1 MERIKKKIKS
11 FKEITNTLFSKFPI
25 TLIIVTLTTLIVGFT
40 IGSKISD
47 SKYFSKMLIFF
58 VTFGIGIF
66 FVETKFRKNK
76 INIFYYAAA
85 GVISGIFTCFFK
97 YDINSFIFKLYV
109 CYTFSITA
117 MSIYFIYKSSNV
129 SFEKYV
135 TNIAVNI
142 FKFSIVYVLI
152 SIGLLLISLVFVFLM
167 LNATKTSFI
176 VNIQVLIL
184 GLFYIPSILYSLCTI
199 VEIKSKFIKAII
211 KNVLDILIIVAFAI
225 IYLYIAK
232 IIILRD
238 MPSNQI
244 YRITAVLFSVGLP
257 VWTMSIYLK
266 EDNLIDKIN
275 EKLPVL
281 FIPFIFLQIYTI
293 SIRIT
298 NYGLTEARYL
308 CVIFVVFEAIYIT
321 LYLTAREKIY
331 KIIPISVILIV
342 IALIVP
348 VINMN
353 DLSEIS
359 QVNNLKLI
367 QKKGNLND
375 AEIVKIVGAYEYLNK
390 ADISKNIIT
399 QNEINKIQEYI
410 NDIEN
415 RYTAKIEY
423 KIQSEFLNAKTDETD
438 LNIDGYRKISKL
450 SVRYKL

>member
-1 MERIKKKIKS
+1 MGKIKEKIKN
-11 FKEITNTLFSKFPI
+11 FKKITNTLFSKFPV
-25 TLIIVTLTTLIVGFT
+25 TLIIILLTTIIVGFT
-40 IGSKISD
+40 IGSEICD
-47 SKYFSKMLIFF
+47 SIYFSKVLIFL
-58 VTFGIGIF
+58 VTFGIGTF
-66 FVETKFRKNK
+66 FIETKFREKKN
-76 INIFYYAAA
+76 IIFYYVVV
-85 GVISGIFTCFFK
+85 GVISGIFT
-97 YDINSFIFKLYV
+97 YLLNDDINSFIFKLYV
-109 CYTFSITA
+109 CYIFSIIA
-117 MSIYFIYKSSNV
+117 MSIYFIYKGSNV
-129 SFEKYV
+129 SFEKYI

-142 FKFSIVYVLI
+142 FKFSIVYGLL
-152 SIGLLLISLVFVFLM
+152 SIGLFLISLVFIFLI
-167 LNATKTSFI
+167 LNVTKTSFI
-176 VNIQVLIL
+176 VNIQILVL

-232 IIILRD
+232 IIILRN

-244 YRITAVLFSVGLP
+244 YRITAVLFTIGLP
-257 VWTMSIYLK
+257 IWTMSIYLN

-275 EKLPVL
+275 GKLPVL

-293 SIRIT
+293 SIRII

-342 IALIVP
+342 ISLIVP

-353 DLSEIS
+353 DLSKIS

-367 QKKGNLND
+367 QKNEDLND
-375 AEIVKIVGAYEYLNK
+375 EEISKIIGAYEYLNK
-390 ADISKNIIT
+390 ADISKNVIT

-410 NDIEN
+410 NDRDNKYIS
-415 RYTAKIEY
+415 KSEY
-423 KIQSEFLNAKTDETD
+423 KILNYKSNETD
-438 LNIDGYRKISKL
+438 LNIEGYKRISNI
-450 SVRYKL
+450 SVRN

>member
-1 MERIKKKIKS
+1 MGKIKEKIKN
-11 FKEITNTLFSKFPI
+11 FKKITNTLFSKFPV
-25 TLIIVTLTTLIVGFT
+25 TLIIIILTTIIVGFT
-40 IGSKISD
+40 IGSEICD
-47 SKYFSKMLIFF
+47 SKYFSKVLIFL
-58 VTFGIGIF
+58 VTFGIGTF
-66 FVETKFRKNK
+66 FIETKFREKKN
-76 INIFYYAAA
+76 IIFYYVVA
-85 GVISGIFTCFFK
+85 GVISGIFT
-97 YDINSFIFKLYV
+97 YLLNDDINSFIFKLYV
-109 CYTFSITA
+109 CYIFSIIA
-117 MSIYFIYKSSNV
+117 MSIYFIYKGSNV

-142 FKFSIVYVLI
+142 FKFSIVYGLLA
-152 SIGLLLISLVFVFLM
+152 IGLLLISLVFIFLI
-167 LNATKTSFI
+167 LNVSKTSFI
-176 VNIQVLIL
+176 VNIQILVL

-225 IYLYIAK
+225 IYLYIVK
-232 IIILRD
+232 IIILRN

-244 YRITAVLFSVGLP
+244 YRITAVLFTIGLP
-257 VWTMSIYLK
+257 IWTMSIYLN

-293 SIRIT
+293 SIRII

-342 IALIVP
+342 ISLIVP

-353 DLSEIS
+353 DLSKIS

-367 QKKGNLND
+367 QKNEDLND
-375 AEIVKIVGAYEYLNK
+375 AEIAKIIGAYEYLNK
-390 ADISKNIIT
+390 ADISKNVIT

-410 NDIEN
+410 NDSDNKYIS
-415 RYTAKIEY
+415 KSDY
-423 KIQSEFLNAKTDETD
+423 KILNSKSNETD
-438 LNIDGYRKISKL
+438 LNIEGYKRISNI
-450 SVRYKL
+450 SVRN

>member
-1 MERIKKKIKS
+1 MGRIKEKIKNL
-11 FKEITNTLFSKFPI
+11 KKITNTLFSKFPV
-25 TLIIVTLTTLIVGFT
+25 TLIIIILTTIIVGFT
-40 IGSKISD
+40 IGSEICD
-47 SKYFSKMLIFF
+47 SKYFSKVLIFL
-58 VTFGIGIF
+58 VTFGIGTF
-66 FVETKFRKNK
+66 FIETKFREKKN
-76 INIFYYAAA
+76 IIFYYVVA
-85 GVISGIFTCFFK
+85 GVISGIFT
-97 YDINSFIFKLYV
+97 YLLNDDINSFIFKLYV
-109 CYTFSITA
+109 CYIFSIIA
-117 MSIYFIYKSSNV
+117 MSIYFIYKGSNV

-142 FKFSIVYVLI
+142 FKFSIVYGLLA
-152 SIGLLLISLVFVFLM
+152 IGLLLISLVFIFLI
-167 LNATKTSFI
+167 LNVTKTSFI
-176 VNIQVLIL
+176 VNIQILVL

-225 IYLYIAK
+225 IYLYIVK
-232 IIILRD
+232 IIILRN

-244 YRITAVLFSVGLP
+244 YRITAVLFTIGLP
-257 VWTMSIYLK
+257 IWTMSIYLN

-293 SIRIT
+293 SIRII

-342 IALIVP
+342 ISLIVP

-353 DLSEIS
+353 DLSKIS

-367 QKKGNLND
+367 QKNEDLND
-375 AEIVKIVGAYEYLNK
+375 AEIAKIIGAYEYLNK
-390 ADISKNIIT
+390 ADISKNVIT

-410 NDIEN
+410 NDSDNKYIS
-415 RYTAKIEY
+415 KSDY
-423 KIQSEFLNAKTDETD
+423 KILNSKSNETD
-438 LNIDGYRKISKL
+438 LNIEGYKRISNI
-450 SVRYKL
+450 SVRN

>member
-1 MERIKKKIKS
+1 MERIKEKIKK
-11 FKEITNTLFSKFPI
+11 FKEITNKLFSKFPI
-25 TLIIVTLTTLIVGFT
+25 TLTIVILTTVIVGFT

-47 SKYFSKMLIFF
+47 SKYFSKVLIFL
-58 VTFGIGIF
+58 VTFGIGTF

-76 INIFYYAAA
+76 ISIFYYAVA
-85 GVISGIFTCFFK
+85 GVVSGIFTYFLK
-97 YDINSFIFKLYV
+97 YDTNSFIFKLYV

-142 FKFSIVYVLI
+142 FKFSIVYGLL
-152 SIGLLLISLVFVFLM
+152 SIGVLLISLVFIFLM

-176 VNIQVLIL
+176 VNIQVLVL
-184 GLFYIPSILYSLCTI
+184 GLFYIPSILYSLSTI

-211 KNVLDILIIVAFAI
+211 KNVLDILIIIAFAI
-225 IYLYIAK
+225 IYLYIVK
-232 IIILRD
+232 IIILRN

-244 YRITAVLFSVGLP
+244 YRITAVLFIVGLP
-257 VWTMSIYLK
+257 IWTMSIYLK

-275 EKLPVL
+275 EKLPIL

-293 SIRIT
+293 SIRII

-321 LYLTAREKIY
+321 LYLTARKKVY

-342 IALIVP
+342 ISLIVP

-353 DLSEIS
+353 DLSKIS

-367 QKKGNLND
+367 EKNEDLND
-375 AEIVKIVGAYEYLNK
+375 TEIAKIIGAYEYLNK
-390 ADISKNIIT
+390 ADISKKNNNT
-399 QNEINKIQEYI
+399 
-410 NDIEN
+410 
-415 RYTAKIEY
+415 R
-423 KIQSEFLNAKTDETD
+423 
-438 LNIDGYRKISKL
+438 
-450 SVRYKL
+450 

>member
-1 MERIKKKIKS
+1 MERIKKKIKNL
-11 FKEITNTLFSKFPI
+11 KKITNTLFSKFPV
-25 TLIIVTLTTLIVGFT
+25 TLIIIILTTIIVGFT
-40 IGSKISD
+40 IGSEICD
-47 SKYFSKMLIFF
+47 SKYFSKVLIFL
-58 VTFGIGIF
+58 VTFGIGTF
-66 FVETKFRKNK
+66 FIETKFREKKN
-76 INIFYYAAA
+76 IIFYYVVA
-85 GVISGIFTCFFK
+85 GVISGIFT
-97 YDINSFIFKLYV
+97 YLLNDDINSFIFKLYV
-109 CYTFSITA
+109 CYIFSIIA
-117 MSIYFIYKSSNV
+117 MSIYFIYKGSNV

-142 FKFSIVYVLI
+142 FKFSIVYGLLA
-152 SIGLLLISLVFVFLM
+152 IGLLLISLVFIFLI
-167 LNATKTSFI
+167 LNVTKTSFI
-176 VNIQVLIL
+176 VNIQILVL

-225 IYLYIAK
+225 IYLYIVK
-232 IIILRD
+232 IIILRN

-244 YRITAVLFSVGLP
+244 YRITAVLFTIGLP
-257 VWTMSIYLK
+257 IWTMSIYLN

-293 SIRIT
+293 SIRII

-342 IALIVP
+342 ISLIVP

-353 DLSEIS
+353 DLSKIS

-367 QKKGNLND
+367 QKNEDLND
-375 AEIVKIVGAYEYLNK
+375 EEISKIIGAYEYLNK
-390 ADISKNIIT
+390 ADISKNVIT

-410 NDIEN
+410 NDSDNKYIS
-415 RYTAKIEY
+415 KSEY
-423 KIQSEFLNAKTDETD
+423 KILNYKSNETD
-438 LNIDGYRKISKL
+438 LNIEGYKKISNI
-450 SVRYKL
+450 SVRN

>member
-1 MERIKKKIKS
+1 MGKIKEKIKN
-11 FKEITNTLFSKFPI
+11 FKKITNTLFSKFPV
-25 TLIIVTLTTLIVGFT
+25 TLIIIILTTIIVGFT
-40 IGSKISD
+40 IGSEICD
-47 SKYFSKMLIFF
+47 SIYFSKVLIFL
-58 VTFGIGIF
+58 VTFGIGTF
-66 FVETKFRKNK
+66 FIETKFREKKN
-76 INIFYYAAA
+76 IIFYYVVV
-85 GVISGIFTCFFK
+85 GVISGIFT
-97 YDINSFIFKLYV
+97 YLLNDDINSFIFKLYV
-109 CYTFSITA
+109 CYIFSIIA
-117 MSIYFIYKSSNV
+117 MSIYFIYKGSNV
-129 SFEKYV
+129 SFEKYI

-142 FKFSIVYVLI
+142 FKFSIVYGLL
-152 SIGLLLISLVFVFLM
+152 SIGLFLISLVFIFLI
-167 LNATKTSFI
+167 LNVTKTSFI
-176 VNIQVLIL
+176 VNIQILVL

-232 IIILRD
+232 IIILRN

-244 YRITAVLFSVGLP
+244 YRITAVLFTIGLP
-257 VWTMSIYLK
+257 IWTMSIYLN

-275 EKLPVL
+275 GKLPVL

-293 SIRIT
+293 SIRII

-342 IALIVP
+342 ISLIVP

-353 DLSEIS
+353 DLSKIS

-367 QKKGNLND
+367 QKNEDLND
-375 AEIVKIVGAYEYLNK
+375 EEISKIIGAYEYLNK
-390 ADISKNIIT
+390 ADISKNVIT

-410 NDIEN
+410 NDRDNKYIS
-415 RYTAKIEY
+415 KSEY
-423 KIQSEFLNAKTDETD
+423 KILNYKSNETD
-438 LNIDGYRKISKL
+438 LNIEGYKRISNI
-450 SVRYKL
+450 SVRN